1 MFFDKGIRII
11 WKRWRAEGML
21 ARLGCGSGEAVLV
34 VSKILQSILLKLIIE
49 IILARKVIRWAGV
62 K

>member
-1 MFFDKGIRII
+1 
-11 WKRWRAEGML
+11 ML